1 MAFRGKESFFFMT
14 ELDLYLQHIP
24 MIAEIVVRCRKLSA
38 QQYEEWKRQTVEAS
52 PDAAKEFI
60 IKVFTVI
67 SAELE
72 RKTV

>member
-1 MAFRGKESFFFMT
+1 MVFRGKESFFMT

-24 MIAEIVVRCRKLSA
+24 MIAEIIVRYRKLSA
-38 QQYEEWKRQTVEAS
+38 QQYEEWKRKTVEAS

-72 RKTV
+72 RETV

>member
-1 MAFRGKESFFFMT
+1 MT

-38 QQYEEWKRQTVEAS
+38 QQYEEWKRKTVEAS

-60 IKVFTVI
+60 IKVLYSSFLHDPAFY
-67 SAELE
+67 SM
-72 RKTV
+72 RFF